1 MISDRPAD
9 THGGNLRLLAA
20 GFIGNVLEWY
30 DFAVYGFFAGTI
42 GTVFFP
48 SDDPASSL
56 IAAFGAFAAGF
67 LMRPLGSIVLG
78 HVGDRL
84 GRKKLLVLSILAM
97 ALPTFA
103 IGLLPTHADI
113 GATAAVL
120 MVVLRMVQGVSV
132 GGEYVGS
139 GVFLAERAPPHRRGL
154 FAALSSAGLVGGML
168 LGSAIGALI
177 TNLLTADQITAWG
190 WRLPFLSG
198 LVLGG
203 VALAL
208 RLTIPDE
215 CLPENRSKAPLI
227 EAVTQH
233 GKGIFLG
240 AAVVMVV
247 AATFYITWIYVPTWF
262 VRDMNVPGRPHWKSM
277 PSTCC
282 SR

>member
-1 MISDRPAD
+1 MKRGCWPKP
-9 THGGNLRLLAA
+9 
-20 GFIGNVLEWY
+20 
-30 DFAVYGFFAGTI
+30 GTI
-42 GTVFFP
+42 GTLFFP

-97 ALPTFA
+97 ALPTFS

-120 MVVLRMVQGVSV
+120 MVVLRMVQGFSV

-139 GVFLAERAPPHRRGL
+139 GVFLAERAPPHRRGI

-177 TNLLTADQITAWG
+177 TNLLTATRSQRG
-190 WRLPFLSG
+190 VGGCPSVRSG
-198 LVLGG
+198 
-203 VALAL
+203 A
-208 RLTIPDE
+208 RR
-215 CLPENRSKAPLI
+215 RSSCPSS
-227 EAVTQH
+227 H
-233 GKGIFLG
+233 
-240 AAVVMVV
+240 
-247 AATFYITWIYVPTWF
+247 
-262 VRDMNVPGRPHWKSM
+262 DPG
-277 PSTCC
+277 
-282 SR
+282 